1 MANLAE
7 WGNSI
12 GHTLLIR
19 AHWSLNAMSP
29 TEYLEPVLV
38 LSWTIYRAII
48 RTVFNEHTRC
58 ASIPTEVRP
67 AERQL
72 SVSVWTED
80 RQAARIISIIVR

>member
-19 AHWSLNAMSP
+19 AHWSLNAISP
-29 TEYLEPVLV
+29 TEC
-38 LSWTIYRAII
+38 RAIKG
-48 RTVFNEHTRC
+48 TVFNEHTRC
-58 ASIPTEVRP
+58 ASIPTEARP
-67 AERQL
+67 AKRQL

-80 RQAARIISIIVR
+80 QQAARIHSIKVR